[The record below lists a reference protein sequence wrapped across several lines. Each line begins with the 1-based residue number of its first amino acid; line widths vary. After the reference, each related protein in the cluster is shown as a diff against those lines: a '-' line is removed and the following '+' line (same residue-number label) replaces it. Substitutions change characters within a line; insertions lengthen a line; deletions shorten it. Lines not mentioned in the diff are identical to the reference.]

1 MPPVN
6 SCRKNNH
13 PVPWRKKGM
22 WMGRRWCRWP
32 MMRCKPPSSFD
43 SMNILGPESP
53 WLGQQPLFLASNVL
67 SPKTILC
74 IEHILKWAIFEK
86 KVLAKGL
93 YVSGQR
99 INDDQCFVVIA
110 TVADE
115 RNVQI
120 EILRPHSYLTSSFIL
135 YIKHL
140 YVSYDKLYVSY
151 PAAYIYRCA

>member
-1 MPPVN
+1 MI
-6 SCRKNNH
+6 
-13 PVPWRKKGM
+13 GATTIF
-22 WMGRRWCRWP
+22 
-32 MMRCKPPSSFD
+32 FD
-43 SMNILGPESP
+43 LD
-53 WLGQQPLFLASNVL
+53 FL

-93 YVSGQR
+93 YVCGQR

-140 YVSYDKLYVSY
+140 YVSYDKL
-151 PAAYIYRCA
+151 I